1 MKVVREIGG
10 EEVDQEVAACPPVP
24 TAVTKTETEMGDGGD
39 EDGALAT
46 LETGIGTVTVT
57 TLKAK
62 TAMAT
67 PIEVPY
73 LTQAGRGTGTGTVDP
88 VPRQEIAARETTE
101 IETAGVLIPLRDLGA
116 TAGLDLRIEGGLE
129 GTKDGNDLQEVVR
142 THDH

>member
-46 LETGIGTVTVT
+46 LETGIGTVT

-67 PIEVPY
+67 PIEVSY
-73 LTQAGRGTGTGTVDP
+73 LTQAGRGTGTVDP
-88 VPRQEIAARETTE
+88 VPRQEIAARETPE
-101 IETAGVLIPLRDLGA
+101 IETGVLTPLRDLGA

-129 GTKDGNDLQEVVR
+129 GTKDGNDLLEVVR

>member
-46 LETGIGTVTVT
+46 LETGIGTVT

-101 IETAGVLIPLRDLGA
+101 IETGVLTPLRDLGA

-129 GTKDGNDLQEVVR
+129 GTKDGNDLLEVVR